1 MSSGVRVRKGMV
13 KVPDQIDDDD
23 IIDRRSEDLRQ
34 FAVEDTISID
44 ALKDVFAG
52 TDLVEDKEKVRFVL
66 ELRGEVRR
74 HWGAARDSFLAIGRA
89 LVAAEWRLSKLEYE
103 RLRAGMDR
111 LFPFGD
117 AVASQL
123 RKVARAVDDKRIPED
138 SCPGSYATAYQIA
151 VLKPHELQMAMDRG
165 LIREDVT
172 RKEIVLFRNEIKQNS
187 ARANWNPT
195 ETERDRLR
203 AREQVLVEEL
213 ENVRRRLKEIDDE
226 VERS

>member
-1 MSSGVRVRKGMV
+1 MSKRTVKLPDVDDEDVGDTKSQDVRRFA
-13 KVPDQIDDDD
+13 I
-23 IIDRRSEDLRQ
+23 EDP
-34 FAVEDTISID
+34 VSID

-52 TDLVEDKEKVRFVL
+52 TDLVTDQEKVRFVL

-89 LVAAEWRLSKLEYE
+89 LVAAEARLSKLEYE

-123 RKVARAVDDKRIPED
+123 RQVARAVDDNRIPED

-151 VLKPHELQMAMDRG
+151 VLKPNELEMAMARG
-165 LIREDVT
+165 LIRQDVT
-172 RKEIVLFRNEIKQNS
+172 RKEIIPFRREIKHS
-187 ARANWNPT
+187 STRANWNPT

-203 AREQVLVEEL
+203 AREQSLLADL
-213 ENVRRRLKEIDDE
+213 EDVRRRLRDLDE
-226 VERS
+226 EVDRI